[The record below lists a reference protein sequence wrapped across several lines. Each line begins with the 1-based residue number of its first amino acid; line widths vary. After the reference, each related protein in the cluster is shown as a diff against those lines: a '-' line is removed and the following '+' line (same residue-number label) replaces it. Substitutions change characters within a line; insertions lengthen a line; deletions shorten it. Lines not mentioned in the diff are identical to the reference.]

1 MKKFVI
7 EKPKFPEMIFNFFL
21 EVSQGPMA
29 LKSNNI
35 SAGAGAASD
44 QQCSAVD
51 TQSLA
56 KIMDIAFLA
65 SFKAAYF
72 GTSHNPLTAPRKYV
86 IVL

>member
-1 MKKFVI
+1 MG
-7 EKPKFPEMIFNFFL
+7 FNFSLGSKPWSEFPL
-21 EVSQGPMA
+21 QTINRA
-29 LKSNNI
+29 D
-35 SAGAGAASD
+35 AASD
-44 QQCSAVD
+44 QQCAAVG
-51 TQSLA
+51 TQSPA

>member
-1 MKKFVI
+1 MYI
-7 EKPKFPEMIFNFFL
+7 IQKPKFPDMIFNFFL
-21 EVSQGPMA
+21 KVSQGPMA

-35 SAGAGAASD
+35 SVGAAGD
-44 QQCSAVD
+44 QQCAAVD
-51 TQSLA
+51 TQSPA

-72 GTSHNPLTAPRKYV
+72 GTSHNPLTASRKYV